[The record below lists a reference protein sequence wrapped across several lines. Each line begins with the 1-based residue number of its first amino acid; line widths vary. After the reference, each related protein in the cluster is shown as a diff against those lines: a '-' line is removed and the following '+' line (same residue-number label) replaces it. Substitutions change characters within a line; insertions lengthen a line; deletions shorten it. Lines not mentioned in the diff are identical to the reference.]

1 MRGEWKRVLLGCAA
15 SLLPR
20 GGGTPASQRVAGGSS
35 IGRRGRLRRA
45 SAGRRPLRTKE
56 SPWRPGL
63 LRRPFRTRSEELV
76 LAGGRSTSSCCSKI
90 STFCSPLLRTRW
102 EEVSWRNG
110 SAAWKVVLL
119 RPRAFEAQ
127 EQGIE
132 RISDGVWG
140 GSRVGLA
147 RRAARTCSLRPGGQ
161 LEQLAQPTD
170 VMAAQAGQL
179 DHLDNIGPPPAS

>member
-1 MRGEWKRVLLGCAA
+1 MRGEWKRVPLGCAA

-102 EEVSWRNG
+102 EGVSCPRG
-110 SAAWKVVLL
+110 TTEEIGPLLPHSALAG
-119 RPRAFEAQ
+119 Q
-127 EQGIE
+127 EQGMA
-132 RISDGVWG
+132 RHSDEVWG
-140 GSRVGLA
+140 GFGVGLA

-161 LEQLAQPTD
+161 RE
-170 VMAAQAGQL
+170 
-179 DHLDNIGPPPAS
+179 